1 MLGCREDRVETEAAQ
16 KLMAGGRGLVVEV
29 DYMARALELAAQA
42 RGSTG
47 NNPPVGAVIVRDKR
61 IVGEGHTQPPG
72 QAHAEV
78 VALQQAGQLA
88 RGATM
93 YVTLEPCCHF
103 GRTPPCTRAILSAG
117 IAEVHM
123 AMLDPNPLVAGGGK
137 AALEQ
142 AGVAVVLGEREAEA
156 RRVAEAWLTYIEKGR
171 PMVIAKYAMT
181 LDGKIATPTGE
192 SRWITGSA
200 ARRQV
205 HRLRASVDAIMV
217 GITTIIADDPQLT
230 ARDETDQPLARQPL
244 RLVVDSTGR
253 TPLHSQ
259 VVSGQLPGATALLV
273 GPRANHERLRQIEQ
287 MGNAVITVPELDGRV
302 DLRAALRSLAS
313 EWDITSV
320 LVEGGSQLLGSLF
333 DLELVDKVVA
343 FIAPKLIGGAE
354 APGPV
359 AGRGVAHIESAVTLR
374 EATWEQVGEDMMVTG
389 YVDRSTAREPRP
401 VPNASAEDGIDE
413 TRK

>member
-1 MLGCREDRVETEAAQ
+1 M
-16 KLMAGGRGLVVEV
+16 VEV

-47 NNPPVGAVIVRDKR
+47 NNPPVGAVIVRGER
-61 IVGEGHTQPPG
+61 IVGEGHTRPAG
-72 QAHAEV
+72 QAHAEI
-78 VALQQAGQLA
+78 VALQQAGELA

-217 GITTIIADDPQLT
+217 GITTIITDDPQLT
-230 ARDETDQPLARQPL
+230 ARDEADRPLARQPL

-253 TPLHSQ
+253 IPLHSQ
-259 VVSGQLPGATALLV
+259 VVSGQLPGATVLLV
-273 GPRANHERLRQIEQ
+273 GPRASQQRLRQIEQ
-287 MGNAVITVPELDGRV
+287 MGNTIATVPELHGRV

-320 LVEGGSQLLGSLF
+320 LVEGGGQLLGSLF
-333 DLELVDKVVA
+333 DLDLVDKVVA

-359 AGRGVAHIESAVTLR
+359 AGRGVAHIESAVALR
-374 EATWEQVGEDMMVTG
+374 DVTWEQVGEDMMVVG
-389 YVDRSTAREPRP
+389 YVDRGVDRDVRSVPDTTDEDRTDEARE
-401 VPNASAEDGIDE
+401 
-413 TRK
+413 